1 MDYKHESPQAS
12 FSVSNKITVREQLA
26 YFSAS
31 AAFDRPLFERYWL
44 AAIPLIRDWQCEL
57 MPDIRADLEKID
69 NPQVTQVI
77 IWAGLEVKKH
87 LDRLGEVPKN

>member
-1 MDYKHESPQAS
+1 MEFIHETTGARFVISDK
-12 FSVSNKITVREQLA
+12 VTVRQQLE

-31 AAFDRPLFERYWL
+31 IAQGKTIFERYWL
-44 AAIPLIRDWQCEL
+44 AAVPLIKEWKFEL
-57 MPDIRADLEKID
+57 MPKVDTSLDDVSDPNITA
-69 NPQVTQVI
+69 VI